1 MFWNFYCYKYCI
13 FPSIFSSSEITKHM
27 AKVMDTSGAF
37 ESTNDSSSKIN
48 IITQFSNVYSN
59 DWAKLSIWLAKQGIS
74 EIQIIQSLTS
84 LMKVL

>member
-1 MFWNFYCYKYCI
+1 
-13 FPSIFSSSEITKHM
+13 M

-37 ESTNDSSSKIN
+37 ESIGNNSSKIN

-84 LMKVL
+84 LMKVLLQVTLSYYNLVITS